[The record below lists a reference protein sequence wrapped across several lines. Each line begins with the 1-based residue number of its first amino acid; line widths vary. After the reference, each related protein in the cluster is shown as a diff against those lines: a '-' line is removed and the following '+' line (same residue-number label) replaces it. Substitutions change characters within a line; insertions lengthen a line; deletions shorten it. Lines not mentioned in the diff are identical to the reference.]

1 MALRT
6 VRLVPEAEQALARIT
21 RSTGLSISG
30 ALNRGVLLLGASTPL
45 AAAPAPAPLAA
56 PPAGVRTCGTGT
68 WTAGPAYPM
77 SVLYPAVAYWD
88 VYYRPDLVRQAL
100 KIPGE

>member
-30 ALNRGVLLLGASTPL
+30 ALNRGVLLLGEEL
-45 AAAPAPAPLAA
+45 ARRP
-56 PPAGVRTCGTGT
+56 RK
-68 WTAGPAYPM
+68 TAHQIYSELDLGPGGY
-77 SVLYPAVAYWD
+77 AVASSTA
-88 VYYRPDLVRQAL
+88 VRRGVRQAIRRKL
-100 KIPGE
+100 GRQR